1 MDDATTPNAAGS
13 YRVLARKYRPSTFAD
28 LIGQDAMVRTISNAF
43 ESGRIP
49 QAWVLTGVRG
59 VGKTTTARILA
70 RALNYELPDGSITGP
85 TIDMPTLG
93 VHCQAIMESRH
104 LDVIEMDA
112 ASHNGVED
120 VRAINEAI
128 RYAPVSARYKV
139 YILDEVHMLSGA
151 AFNALLKTLEEPP
164 AHAKFVFATTE
175 IRKVPITVLSRCQRF
190 DLRRVDAALLVKHLQ
205 GIAEKEAI
213 TTEPEALGLIA
224 RAAEGS
230 VRDALSLL
238 DQAIAHA
245 AGPVRAED
253 VRGML
258 GLADRTK
265 IIDLFEALM
274 RADLPRALQ
283 EVREQYDAGADPAM
297 VLGDLAEFTH
307 FVTRVKI
314 VPALADDVSLTEAER
329 TRGRVFAAKLS
340 MRVLART
347 WQMLLKGIEEVA
359 AAGRPLAAAEMV
371 LVRIAYAADL
381 PTPDEVIRS
390 LGDGARGNGASAAA
404 PGGPPSPQTEMSARA
419 EAPRAPDMPRGGPR
433 AALATAPA
441 ELPATRAGGARRRGQ
456 CRRAGAA
463 KLRGARRARRRK
475 ARPRAQERAR
485 ARRAAGAVRGRPA
498 RIQSRTERAEV
509 AHWRAVEKTCRLDRA
524 ALDGDRV
531 RRARPAEP
539 LYASADAQSRAER
552 RRARRPVGAGGADP
566 ISRRRD
572 RRCAN
577 AGRHGRGGGCRSRRG
592 GGDPRTRNDDDERQ
606 PLPASCARRPPPL
619 AGEESAQ
626 RAGDNAKA
634 GQERHGARPNVEVIP
649 IARISVSDGEHPT
662 KDQARANGTAPQK
675 QADRYRGNSKRR
687 SNKNKETEKWL
698 GGPVDGLACFFL
710 ALFSSPIFLVPGFPA
725 FGCCGRDA
733 YPNHVVPL
741 DVWMRFDHAHAVM
754 DQQRKK
760 DRDAHR
766 HYELTRQD
774 HRICPNDL
782 RILSYKIKGCNI

>member
-1 MDDATTPNAAGS
+1 MNDATTTAGSS

-70 RALNYELPDGSITGP
+70 RALNYELPDGSVTGP
-85 TIDMPTLG
+85 TISMPVVG

-213 TTEPEALGLIA
+213 TAEPEALGLIA

-253 VRGML
+253 VRQML

-274 RADLPRALQ
+274 RADLQRALA

-329 TRGRVFAAKLS
+329 TRGRGFAAKLS
-340 MRVLART
+340 MRVLSRT
-347 WQMLLKGIEEVA
+347 WQMLLKGLEEVA

-390 LGDGARGNGASAAA
+390 LGDGARGNGSSPA
-404 PGGPPSPQTEMSARA
+404 PEGPPSARA
-419 EAPRAPDMPRGGPR
+419 DMPVRSEARPEMPRGGPR
-433 AALATAPA
+433 AALAAAPA
-441 ELPATRAGGARRRGQ
+441 EMAAPAPLARGEETTVPARALASFEELVALAAEKRDIGIKSALEREVRLVRFEDGRLEFSLEPSAQKSLTGELSKKLADWTGRRWMVIVSAEQGEPTLYAQ
-456 CRRAGAA
+456 AQM
-463 KLRGARRARRRK
+463 RK
-475 ARPRAQERAR
+475 AELKDGVRADPLVQAVLTRFPGAEIVDVRS
-485 ARRAAGAVRGRPA
+485 AAGAGAGTPEELPFEEGGESGRP
-498 RIQSRTERAEV
+498 
-509 AHWRAVEKTCRLDRA
+509 
-524 ALDGDRV
+524 
-531 RRARPAEP
+531 
-539 LYASADAQSRAER
+539 
-552 RRARRPVGAGGADP
+552 
-566 ISRRRD
+566 
-572 RRCAN
+572 
-577 AGRHGRGGGCRSRRG
+577 
-592 GGDPRTRNDDDERQ
+592 DDD
-606 PLPASCARRPPPL
+606 
-619 AGEESAQ
+619 
-626 RAGDNAKA
+626 
-634 GQERHGARPNVEVIP
+634 
-649 IARISVSDGEHPT
+649 
-662 KDQARANGTAPQK
+662 
-675 QADRYRGNSKRR
+675 
-687 SNKNKETEKWL
+687 
-698 GGPVDGLACFFL
+698 F
-710 ALFSSPIFLVPGFPA
+710 
-725 FGCCGRDA
+725 
-733 YPNHVVPL
+733 
-741 DVWMRFDHAHAVM
+741 
-754 DQQRKK
+754 
-760 DRDAHR
+760 
-766 HYELTRQD
+766 
-774 HRICPNDL
+774 
-782 RILSYKIKGCNI
+782 